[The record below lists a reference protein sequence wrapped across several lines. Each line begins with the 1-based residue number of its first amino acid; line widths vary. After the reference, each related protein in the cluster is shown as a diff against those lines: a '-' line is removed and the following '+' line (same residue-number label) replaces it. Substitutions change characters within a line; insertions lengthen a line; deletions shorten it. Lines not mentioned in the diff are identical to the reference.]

1 MPGAEGAGKGREPP
15 AEGDRNHALA
25 SAGLSQTQTRNQH
38 HRQPERDAS
47 TSNLWHPHPVRVGID
62 GFSAA
67 GKSTLADELAAIVTA
82 QGRPCLRAD
91 LDDFK
96 RPRAERPAGP
106 EGFYRGA
113 YDLDA
118 IGRFLLTPL
127 EPGGDRQVHLRFF
140 DQQRQAPFPVEVQ
153 LVPANAVVIAD
164 GAYLLRPELR
174 DRWDLRIFVEID
186 FDLVL
191 ARGAARD
198 AAWTGSAEAAA
209 EHYRNYY
216 IPAERLY
223 DAEAD
228 PRSHADVIVDNRN
241 LANPIIREGPGGQ
254 DGKPQY
260 PAGA

>member
-1 MPGAEGAGKGREPP
+1 MPGGGAVQR
-15 AEGDRNHALA
+15 ALA
-25 SAGLSQTQTRNQH
+25 LRLLAQMIIEIVR
-38 HRQPERDAS
+38 
-47 TSNLWHPHPVRVGID
+47 PHPVRVGVD

-67 GKSTLADELAAIVTA
+67 GKSTLADELAIMVTG

-113 YDLDA
+113 FDLDA
-118 IGRFLLTPL
+118 IGTFLLAPL
-127 EPGGDRQVHLRFF
+127 GPGGNRQIRLRFF
-140 DQQRQAPFPVEVQ
+140 DQRRQASFPAEVRS
-153 LVPANAVVIAD
+153 VPADAVVIAD

-174 DRWDLRIFVEID
+174 DFWDFRIFVEID

-198 AAWTGSAEAAA
+198 AAWMDSAEAAA
-209 EHYRNYY
+209 ERYRNYY

-241 LANPIIREGPGGQ
+241 PANPIIREGRRG
-254 DGKPQY
+254 
-260 PAGA
+260 

>member
-1 MPGAEGAGKGREPP
+1 MNAAERTRRPVKDFVSGARLGEMAGQHSMPGTDAVQRA
-15 AEGDRNHALA
+15 AALRPLA
-25 SAGLSQTQTRNQH
+25 QMITGI
-38 HRQPERDAS
+38 ER
-47 TSNLWHPHPVRVGID
+47 PHPVRVGVD
-62 GFSAA
+62 GFSTA
-67 GKSTLADELAAIVTA
+67 GKSTLADELTAMVTG

-106 EGFYRGA
+106 EGFFRGA
-113 YDLDA
+113 YDFDA
-118 IGRFLLTPL
+118 IRKFLLAPL
-127 EPGGDRQVHLRFF
+127 GPGGDRQIRLQFF
-140 DQQRQAPFPVEVQ
+140 DQQRQAPFPARVQ
-153 LVPANAVVIAD
+153 PVPADAVVIAD

-174 DRWDLRIFVEID
+174 DLWDFRIFVEID

-191 ARGAARD
+191 AQGTARD
-198 AAWTGSAEAAA
+198 AAWMDSAEAAA

-241 LANPIIREGPGGQ
+241 LANPIIRQGPHG
-254 DGKPQY
+254 
-260 PAGA
+260 

>member
-1 MPGAEGAGKGREPP
+1 MPGNGAVQR
-15 AEGDRNHALA
+15 AAALRPLA
-25 SAGLSQTQTRNQH
+25 QMIIEI
-38 HRQPERDAS
+38 ER
-47 TSNLWHPHPVRVGID
+47 PHPVRVGVD

-67 GKSTLADELAAIVTA
+67 GKSTLADELAAMVTG

-113 YDLDA
+113 FDLDA
-118 IGRFLLTPL
+118 IRKFLLVPL
-127 EPGGDRQVHLRFF
+127 GPGGNRQIRLRFF
-140 DQQRQAPFPVEVQ
+140 DQQRQASFPAEVQ
-153 LVPANAVVIAD
+153 SVPTDAVVIAD
-164 GAYLLRPELR
+164 GACLLRPELR
-174 DRWDLRIFVEID
+174 DLWDFRIFVEID

-198 AAWTGSAEAAA
+198 AAWMDSAEAAA

-241 LANPIIREGPGGQ
+241 LANPIIREGPRG
-254 DGKPQY
+254 
-260 PAGA
+260 

>member
-1 MPGAEGAGKGREPP
+1 MPGNGAAQR
-15 AEGDRNHALA
+15 AAALRPLA
-25 SAGLSQTQTRNQH
+25 QMIIEI
-38 HRQPERDAS
+38 ER
-47 TSNLWHPHPVRVGID
+47 PHPGRVGVD

-67 GKSTLADELAAIVTA
+67 GKSTMADELAAMVTG

-96 RPRAERPAGP
+96 RPRAQRPPGP
-106 EGFYRGA
+106 EGFYRGG

-118 IGRFLLTPL
+118 IRTFLLAPL
-127 EPGGDRQVHLRFF
+127 GPGGNRQVRLRFF
-140 DQQRQAPFPVEVQ
+140 DQRRQAPFPDEVQ
-153 LVPANAVVIAD
+153 PVPADAVVIAD
-164 GAYLLRPELR
+164 GGCLLRPELR
-174 DRWDLRIFVEID
+174 DRWDFRIFVEID

-198 AAWTGSAEAAA
+198 AAWMDSAEAAA

-228 PRSHADVIVDNRN
+228 PHAHADVIVDNRN
-241 LANPIIREGPGGQ
+241 LANPIVRQGPRG
-254 DGKPQY
+254 
-260 PAGA
+260 